1 MNLRNLLFLLALT
14 MISGCGCT
22 DDVTLDYQLTDFEK
36 SLIPFDSDT
45 EVEFIT
51 DGQVIIK
58 ALNTEKTIEIMDLN
72 FSDDESC
79 MSTLI
84 EIHENE
90 LIFENEGKQFGYR
103 VAKNHGNSSNIGATD
118 GIISYCAEET
128 TTENLEERLT
138 NISTDGFEFNN
149 VIVLNS
155 IDNSTFIVC
164 KANRGI
170 EFIKNSDVSYLKR
183 VE

>member
-1 MNLRNLLFLLALT
+1 MNLRNLLFFITLT
-14 MISGCGCT
+14 ILSGCGCT
-22 DDVTLDYQLTDFEK
+22 DDVILDYQLTDFEK

-51 DGQVIIK
+51 DAQVIIK
-58 ALNTEKTIEIMDLN
+58 ALNTAKTIEVMDLN

-84 EIHENE
+84 EIQENE
-90 LIFENEGKQFGYR
+90 LRFENGGRQFGYR
-103 VAKNHGNSSNIGATD
+103 VAKNFGNTSNIGATD
-118 GIISYCAEET
+118 GIISYGVEET
-128 TTENLEERLT
+128 NTESLEERLT

-170 EFIKNSDVSYLKR
+170 EFIKNSDGSYLKR

>member
-14 MISGCGCT
+14 MLSGCGCT

-51 DGQVIIK
+51 DDQVIIK

-90 LIFENEGKQFGYR
+90 LIFESEGKQFGYR

-118 GIISYCAEET
+118 GIISYGAGET
-128 TTENLEERLT
+128 NTENLEERLT

-170 EFIKNSDVSYLKR
+170 EFIKNSDGSYLKR